1 MPGPNNINGPSSS
14 HPIQVDNNNQS
25 KEPEGNWGARSIKN
39 VEVGKKELVTK
50 GSSFKPKSRKDRVIE
65 ALDQIRLPSKS
76 NMGVTKKYYHLVE
89 ADYDGIA
96 ESLGGETSE
105 ALVNKLYER
114 DAKSDVLKELMG
126 QLNKLQGVVDGFKSN
141 RSDILAVYSK
151 VDSRYKRKWA
161 QGDKIQI
168 PTAEVGEKEEY
179 QVVSSSSKANKRAL
193 RDYLDNS
200 DVGALYQEH
209 LNNKVELGRLK
220 AEVAEAKK
228 ELSLIS
234 KQAISLYIQER
245 RETFKEQKDE
255 ISETSK
261 EVIEDIKNYGKS
273 VTTDIIKEYQN
284 TIESSNEKLK
294 SSQGARA
301 DAKVEYEKASK
312 EKSKFKMSFWDKA
325 ISKASEKNFKS
336 KSKKFEGDGSGI
348 DYRYVLES
356 QQDVTNTQKAKFKE
370 ASESKS
376 KHKND
381 MNDSLSESFRL
392 RNKMVAKELK
402 AYEDLNDLKRQ
413 INIKTHWCNSLK
425 NSAVKAATNCM
436 NTDIDNF
443 KKLLDGRRDV
453 DFESAQLPYEFNK
466 EYLAEKVG
474 VQYFSDDVNDS
485 GDVEDL
491 NEENSEAVDEY
502 TEFNQTVDETI
513 YQNVEANQA
522 VDEIVY
528 QNVEP
533 NQAVDEI
540 VYQNVEPNQAVDKT
554 IYQNVETNQAAAG
567 GMEQEPI
574 YDEPIHNADF
584 EKESARQHQDHSL
597 QSNESKQGSMS
608 KPNPK
613 PRPTRGVNQSDDG
626 WVAKLENR
634 SKGPDNTNKRRRFSR

>member
-25 KEPEGNWGARSIKN
+25 KEPEGNWGGRSTKN

-76 NMGVTKKYYHLVE
+76 NMGVTKIYYYL
-89 ADYDGIA
+89 DDGDFKSIA
-96 ESLGGETSE
+96 ESLGGGTSE
-105 ALVNKLYER
+105 ALKNKLHER
-114 DAKSDVLKELMG
+114 NAKSDDLEELIK
-126 QLNKLQGVVDGFKSN
+126 QLNNLQEAVDDFKSN

-151 VDSRYKRKWA
+151 VDSRYKRKWS

-168 PTAEVGEKEEY
+168 PTAKVGEKEEY

-193 RDYLDNS
+193 REYLDNS
-200 DVGALYQEH
+200 DVGELYQEH

-245 RETFKEQKDE
+245 RETFKKQKDE

-273 VTTDIIKEYQN
+273 VTTDINKKYHD
-284 TIESSNEKLK
+284 TIESSMGKLK

-312 EKSKFKMSFWDKA
+312 EKSKFKRSFWDKA
-325 ISKASEKNFKS
+325 ISKASEKNIKS
-336 KSKKFEGDGSGI
+336 KAKKFEGDGSGL
-348 DYRYVLES
+348 DYSNALET
-356 QQDVTNTQKAKFKE
+356 QQNVTNSHKDKFKE

-392 RNKMVAKELK
+392 RNYMVATELEAFK
-402 AYEDLNDLKRQ
+402 NLNDLRRQ
-413 INIKTHWCNSLK
+413 INIKNHWCNSLK

-474 VQYFSDDVNDS
+474 VKYFSDDVNDS

-626 WVAKLENR
+626 WVVKVEKT
-634 SKGPDNTNKRRRFSR
+634 SKGPDNTNKRRRFSS